1 MKFIFHTSGNP
12 TEGEAYTVPYTVIT
26 NSFLDEELDS
36 TSIELNKIDRAAP
49 FKPFTIVTMQATE
62 SEVIRWMVATDNAV
76 KDIPTGKWTHTVTLI
91 EPTKWLERWMV
102 GNKAVTQPLFNY
114 FEEPAGIVQP
124 NRELAEEFQE
134 ILGLELTTATT
145 LTLNTEI
152 EGVTPYTTPIQVGD
166 SIPIYLPKAFA
177 NFIASFSIY
186 EGLVGAEY
194 YYIIQNGNVKDFG
207 EFSTYQYGTETIL
220 KHFRPETGQV
230 RIVYAI
236 TSEGTF
242 DRGIHYAQYELNVAY
257 DAESI
262 SYETAAKN
270 MITAAQNLLENEIG
284 NPLENEI
291 GIFKLDASTLPDGK
305 CPELTVTNAT
315 LREALDEIGK
325 TFGAISRLDISK
337 SGNKFAYTIGFE
349 KFCKDDTA
357 TLPKFPGEVV
367 VSQSCEDY
375 CTALDTT
382 VDNLVR
388 YSDGGTIADPAV
400 DAFRTLRSEDASYRV
415 TESSGEIFTAFPI
428 ERLDH
433 LWVDISA
440 IDKSKTD
447 AEDIAKYCFETS
459 EYSMLSSYL
468 ASYPYSKAY
477 ALEYSIGSRGIRGL
491 SFEMEDAISQLFQK
505 PAIVNIINK
514 VFKTDFSDLKN
525 LDFTKILFRVEYV
538 PTGTARLRMRKP
550 WGLGKTESVLPFN
563 QSAAKLDSV
572 AFGRAMF
579 GNVIRMGNAQT
590 AYTYTLPLGYSAPER
605 GCRIGENG
613 YIAEVK
619 TEYAPA
625 SKKVTIVVVQGF
637 NRLSAFVGVNQSLRL
652 FEISE
657 RTSLDRHIIV
667 EDFCV
672 IGKEPRS
679 AEKASAATI
688 GLKNKIRA
696 SFVGLSEED
705 IAPYVVARA
714 QGYSQGFALTPVL
727 LPCLSYAVGNSLVFT
742 FAFVD
747 NFTAGRRIDPLDYAV
762 GAEKEMFKT
771 ETDVPYA
778 DAFGRIDYLD
788 VAFLDG
794 TGAGA
799 IEGVGETESDRESDR
814 AKKILSAANALP
826 AIDNDMTHYR
836 NTFVSFFK
844 SPNPQES
851 TAIVVNKDSREALK
865 GVTYQLNFMEAD
877 GIKVSPNFAE
887 STAFGAKDKQLFFVT
902 LNKSVNNLT
911 QNFAT
916 EDTAQDSTDGAV
928 EDFGNGFR
936 VTFTVKPE
944 GAGETAWA
952 VIDKSGRFCFGANEP
967 LPVGDFSIY
976 FSFVHK

>member
-1 MKFIFHTSGNP
+1 MRLVFFENNDPSQGVVYDAP
-12 TEGEAYTVPYTVIT
+12 TPIIK
-26 NSFLDEELDS
+26 NSFLDEELDN
-36 TSIELNKIDRAAP
+36 TAIELVEIDRAEP
-49 FKPFTIVTMQATE
+49 FAPFTICEMQPPNE
-62 SEVIRWMVATDNAV
+62 SPIYWTVASDTSA
-76 KDIPTGKWTHTVTLI
+76 KDIATGRYTHTVQLV

-114 FEEPAGIVQP
+114 FEEPAGVVQP
-124 NRELAEEFQE
+124 NRELDAEFQE
-134 ILGLELTTATT
+134 ILGIELTTATL
-145 LTLNTEI
+145 LTLNTEA
-152 EGVTPYTTPIQVGD
+152 ENETEEVTPYITPVQVGA
-166 SIPIYLPKAFA
+166 SIPIYLPYAFTQFTSMIDTA
-177 NFIASFSIY
+177 GSLF
-186 EGLVGAEY
+186 GAEY
-194 YYIIQNGNVKDFG
+194 YYIIQNGTMKEFG
-207 EFSTYQYGTETIL
+207 EFGTRDYGKRIIL
-220 KHFRPETGQV
+220 KNFLPETGQV

-236 TSEGTF
+236 TSGEAF
-242 DRGIHYAQYELNVAY
+242 DSRIYYAQYEFNVAY
-257 DAESI
+257 DAQSI
-262 SYETAAKN
+262 SYETAAAN
-270 MITAAQNLLENEIG
+270 MITAAQNLLENEAR
-284 NPLENEI
+284 
-291 GIFKLDASTLPDGK
+291 IFELDVETLPTGN
-305 CPELTVTNAT
+305 CPEMTVTNAT

-325 TFGAISRLDISK
+325 TFGAISRLDIEK
-337 SGNKFAYTIGFE
+337 SGGAFHFVIRFE
-349 KFCKDDTA
+349 KFCKDETA

-367 VSQSCEDY
+367 TSQSCEDY

-433 LWVDISA
+433 LYVDISA
-440 IDKSKTD
+440 IDKSKTK

-491 SFEMEDAISQLFQK
+491 SFEMEDAVSQLFQK

-514 VFKTDFSDLKN
+514 VFGTNFSDLKN

-550 WGLGKTESVLPFN
+550 WSLGKTESVLPFN

-590 AYTYTLPLGYSAPER
+590 AYTFTLPLGYVLPER
-605 GCRIGENG
+605 GQRVGADG

-619 TEYAPA
+619 TEYGAA

-657 RTSLDRHIIV
+657 RTSLDRYIIV
-667 EDFCV
+667 EDYCV
-672 IGKEPRS
+672 IGKSPKSGR
-679 AEKASAATI
+679 ASAATNA
-688 GLKNKIRA
+688 LA
-696 SFVGLSEED
+696 SVLA
-705 IAPYVVARA
+705 APFSNSTPAPRLVARA
-714 QGYSQGFALTPVL
+714 QGYVEWARDQEESKIIALTPVL

-742 FAFVD
+742 FAFGD

-794 TGAGA
+794 TGAGS
-799 IEGVGETESDRESDR
+799 IEGVGETEDKREADRVR
-814 AKKILSAANALP
+814 KVLSAANALP
-826 AIDNDMTHYR
+826 AIDNDLTYRR

-844 SPNPQES
+844 GRN
-851 TAIVVNKDSREALK
+851 AIVVNKDSREALK
-865 GVTYQLNFMEAD
+865 GVTYQLNFAEAD
-877 GIKVSPNFAE
+877 GIKVSPGFAE
-887 STAFGAKDKQLFFVT
+887 SSAFGTPGQGMLLVAI
-902 LNKSVNNLT
+902 NKNINNLT
-911 QNFAT
+911 Q
-916 EDTAQDSTDGAV
+916 
-928 EDFGNGFR
+928 R
-936 VTFTVKPE
+936 IP
-944 GAGETAWA
+944 AGEAVHTIGGTVSEITPQGFAVSFNVPEWFENKTAWA
-952 VIDKSGRFCFGANEP
+952 VIDSDFRFCFGANEP
-967 LPVGDFSIY
+967 LKSGPFKIY
-976 FSFVHK
+976 FSLIH